1 MPTRLNGRVKKGTSR
16 TRIGR
21 HSERNRIYHVT
32 TCTYDRAP
40 IFASLQIGRLVVRA
54 IRCAERLGYA
64 RTLSFVVM
72 PDHLHWLLQLD
83 GDKSLSDT
91 VCLVKSRSSRHIHS
105 VVTENRRIWQRGFHD
120 RALRAEED
128 VAAVARYIAAN
139 PRRAGLVA
147 SVRDY
152 ALWDAIWL

>member
-21 HSERNRIYHVT
+21 YSERNRIYHVT
-32 TCTYDRAP
+32 TCTHDRAP
-40 IFASLQIGRLVVRA
+40 IFASLQLGRVVVRA
-54 IRCAERLGYA
+54 IRCADRQGYV
-64 RTLSFVVM
+64 RTLCYVVM

-83 GDKSLSDT
+83 GDRSLSDS

-105 VVTENRRIWQRGFHD
+105 VLAENRRIWQRGFHD

-128 VAAVARYIAAN
+128 VASVARYIVAN
-139 PRRAGLVA
+139 PLRAGLVT

-152 ALWDAIWL
+152 PLWDAIWL